1 VRVTVAAGAGAA
13 PLRIAYVNAHTCNL
27 VQSRAAGSGPV
38 QHADLVYADG
48 NGPRLAAWLAGDR
61 LPPRMT
67 GADWIHDLCA
77 MCARERLTLYFLG
90 AAPGVADEARR
101 RLESRH
107 PGLRVLGT
115 RHGFTGGAGA
125 AVREEIARLRPDVL
139 ILAMGSP
146 RQELWM
152 VEHGAHLG
160 VPVVWAAGGVLDY
173 ASGRLRRAP
182 RWMIR
187 LGLEW
192 LGRALIEPRRLGRR
206 YVVGI
211 PRFLLCALGYAAGR
225 WVGRARAGSHH
236 SPGKR

>member
-1 VRVTVAAGAGAA
+1 
-13 PLRIAYVNAHTCNL
+13 
-27 VQSRAAGSGPV
+27 
-38 QHADLVYADG
+38 
-48 NGPRLAAWLAGDR
+48 
-61 LPPRMT
+61 
-67 GADWIHDLCA
+67 

-90 AAPGVADEARR
+90 AAPGVAEAARR
-101 RLESRH
+101 RLEQAH
-107 PGLRVLGT
+107 PGLRVVGT
-115 RHGFTGGAGA
+115 RHGFTGPAEAA
-125 AVREEIARLRPDVL
+125 AVAEEIARSRPDIL

-146 RQELWM
+146 RQEIWM
-152 VEHGAHLG
+152 AEHGARLG

-211 PRFLLCALGYAAGR
+211 PRFLLSAVGYAAAR
-225 WVGRARAGSHH
+225 RVERARAASRHF
-236 SPGKR
+236 PGNG